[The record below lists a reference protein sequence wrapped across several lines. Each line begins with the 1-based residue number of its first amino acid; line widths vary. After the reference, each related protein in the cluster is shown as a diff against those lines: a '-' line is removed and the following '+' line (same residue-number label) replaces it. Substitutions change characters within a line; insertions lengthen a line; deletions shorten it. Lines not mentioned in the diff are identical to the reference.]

1 MIRFIRKNI
10 LADSQKNVFASHI
23 FLILCVYGILVSVYT
38 GLFFELHI
46 TVVRIII
53 SITLL
58 IVYVGFERSPL
69 KNDVL
74 SFISPFVMVT
84 LLTGGAVYFKGDFL
98 LFTYATG
105 AAMISLTYMKPKGLA
120 TYIASIGFVHAFILV
135 VFNINLL
142 GATFSMVYNY
152 LYFLVSV
159 SINILVY
166 IFCKSYMQTLT
177 ALTEAKNEANQ
188 AAVAKGAFLSNMSHE
203 IRTPMNAIIGMTNIG
218 KNADSME
225 EVQHALNKIEG
236 ASEHLLGI
244 INNVLDMSKIE
255 SGKFDLSP
263 EEFNFPK
270 LLKKVN
276 NVISI
281 RIEEKHQKYN
291 TDLDERIP
299 PVLIGDDQRIAQ
311 IITNLLGN
319 AVKFTP
325 DGGEISL
332 KTKLLSIENDLCTIQ
347 VDVKDNGIGISPHQQ
362 ESIFKSFI
370 QADSSISRKF
380 AGTGLGLSISKNLVE
395 SMGGKIWVESELEK
409 GAVFKFTFQV
419 KRSGSQNSFDQ
430 NITSDSDDQAG
441 KNEIDLTVYKDKYL
455 LLAEDIDI
463 NREILIALLEPYELK
478 IDCAVNGV
486 LALQMFTDAP
496 DKYDIIFMD
505 IQMPEMDGYEA
516 TGRIRSSGVSNA
528 ESIPI
533 IAMTANVFKEDIER
547 CLEAGMDGHIGKPL
561 EIEKVL
567 EMMEKYLT

>member
-1 MIRFIRKNI
+1 
-10 LADSQKNVFASHI
+10 
-23 FLILCVYGILVSVYT
+23 
-38 GLFFELHI
+38 
-46 TVVRIII
+46 
-53 SITLL
+53 
-58 IVYVGFERSPL
+58 
-69 KNDVL
+69 
-74 SFISPFVMVT
+74 MVT

-430 NITSDSDDQAG
+430 NITSDSDDQAS